1 MLNLEKGGGGE
12 GESVKGVVEG
22 RRGGWGRVWSVRGLV
37 YTRARHNADYALQY
51 IYNIYVLNV

>member
-22 RRGGWGRVWSVRGLV
+22 RRGGSGLV
-37 YTRARHNADYALQY
+37 CKRIGLYKSSA
-51 IYNIYVLNV
+51 